1 MRRETFI
8 DEPLTII
15 INYYYVLLS
24 KRVRVQLQSDRRAR
38 D

>member
-15 INYYYVLLS
+15 INYYVLLS